1 MSVEVTAD
9 SDLAP
14 LVSDVETGVAV
25 SFGLFVMALTLNW
38 TLQAVMIGPLTM
50 AGLTDGSRKITANAS
65 DLASLVS
72 DVKEEG
78 LVSLRLLDAS
88 DVPLG
93 NPLGTLPTIYSTL
106 EKTSSWEKSLEAML
120 PRWLPHSAW
129 CSLIKGMYMVSYH
142 VHPCPKHVVLT
153 RTS

>member
-1 MSVEVTAD
+1 
-9 SDLAP
+9 
-14 LVSDVETGVAV
+14 
-25 SFGLFVMALTLNW
+25 MALTLNW

-93 NPLGTLPTIYSTL
+93 NPLGTPTHHLQHTGENFQLGEVTGSNAAKMAATFRVVQLDQRY
-106 EKTSSWEKSLEAML
+106 
-120 PRWLPHSAW
+120 
-129 CSLIKGMYMVSYH
+129 
-142 VHPCPKHVVLT
+142 VHGFLPCPSMSKACCTYKNIIAEPQNDLGLAAVYEGLRRADV
-153 RTS
+153 